1 MNLAGLLIPVV
12 IVGLAAT
19 LLGVVIT
26 FARNYVKCA
35 PNEVLVVFG
44 KKKGDKGYRLIT
56 GGATFVWPVFEA
68 YQRISLDTFQV
79 EFAIEDSPNIDG
91 VPVTVQALANL
102 KISSEPALLSNAVER
117 LLELGNDPKRLEQVS
132 RSTLEGQLR
141 MIVGTLKV
149 EEIIQDREKI
159 SGQVLMVSKGELN
172 KLGLEVDIFV
182 IQKISDSHGYIEA
195 LGKKATA
202 EVKRDANIG
211 EAEADRDATIR
222 TADARRDARKRAAA
236 ADQDAS
242 IAEAQA
248 AQAISD
254 ADRERDEQIARNA
267 AKVKSEQARIEIAAQ
282 TAAAEESKRLKV
294 AQVSADEAEIE
305 ARTKLQNKERERKD
319 AEMRAS
325 VIVSAEREKEALLI
339 RAGAEQEAAVM
350 QGEAARVRKE
360 KEGEGERAYLTAQAI
375 GRKAAAEAN
384 LAEKEAEANGQ
395 KAVLLASAEGT
406 RAQGEADGTAVK
418 AKLLAEAEGSLK
430 AQLAIAEGIL
440 KKNEAMAQMSPEA
453 LRIITLELLPSILEH
468 SGTALEKALG
478 AAMEPVGQ
486 GLAAVDSVHVID
498 MGGGSGDGANPLSKL
513 TGVAPAALVQLLT
526 SLRAVGIDPTKMLGV
541 LGLDVSEFEKTLGTS
556 IGVAQSHIAMEA
568 DEDRDGQA

>member
-1 MNLAGLLIPVV
+1 MNLSPILIPVV

-56 GGATFVWPVFEA
+56 GGATFVWPIFEA

-79 EFAIEDSPNIDG
+79 EFVVEDSPNIDG

-102 KISSEPALLSNAVER
+102 KISSEAALLANAVER
-117 LLELGNDPKRLEQVS
+117 LLELGNDPKRLEQLS

-141 MIVGTLKV
+141 MIVGTLKI

-159 SGQVLMVSKGELN
+159 SGQVLSVSKGELN

-182 IQKISDSHGYIEA
+182 IQKIADAHGYIDA

-202 EVKRDANIG
+202 EVKRDAAIG
-211 EAEADRDATIR
+211 EAEAERDATMR
-222 TADARRDARKRAAA
+222 TADARRDARKRSAM

-248 AQAISD
+248 AQAVSD
-254 ADRERDEQIARNA
+254 ANRDRDEQIAKNSAR
-267 AKVKSEQARIEIAAQ
+267 VKSEQARVEIAAQ
-282 TAAAEESKRLKV
+282 TAAAEESKLLKV
-294 AQVSADEAEIE
+294 AEVSAEEAEVQ
-305 ARTKLQNKERERKD
+305 ARTKLQEKERERKD
-319 AEMRAS
+319 AELKAS
-325 VIVSAEREKEALLI
+325 VIVTADREKDALLI

-350 QGEAARVRKE
+350 LGEAARVRKE
-360 KEGEGERAYLTAQAI
+360 KEGEGERAFLTAQAI
-375 GRKAAAEAN
+375 GRKAAAEAD
-384 LAEKEAEANGQ
+384 LAEKEATANGQ
-395 KAVLLASAEGT
+395 KAVLLATAEGT
-406 RAQGEADGTAVK
+406 RAQGEAEGAAVR
-418 AKLLAEAEGSLK
+418 AKLLAEAEGTLK
-430 AQLAIAEGIL
+430 AQLAVAEGIL

-453 LRIITLELLPSILEH
+453 LRVITLELLPTILTH
-468 SGTALEKALG
+468 SGEALEKALG

-486 GLAAVDSVHVID
+486 GLAAIDSVHVID
-498 MGGGSGDGANPLSKL
+498 MGGGNSGDGNPLSKI
-513 TGVAPAALVQLLT
+513 TGAAPAALVQLLT
-526 SLRAVGIDPTKMLGV
+526 GLRAVGIDPTKLLGV
-541 LGLDVSEFEKTLGTS
+541 LGLDVSDYGEMFGGALATAPSGSQTDDGTGDAS
-556 IGVAQSHIAMEA
+556 A
-568 DEDRDGQA
+568 

>member
-1 MNLAGLLIPVV
+1 MNLSPILIPVV

-56 GGATFVWPVFEA
+56 GGATFVWPIFEA

-79 EFAIEDSPNIDG
+79 EFVVEDSPNIDG

-102 KISSEPALLSNAVER
+102 KISSEAALLANAVER
-117 LLELGNDPKRLEQVS
+117 LLELGNDPKRLEQLS

-141 MIVGTLKV
+141 MIVGTLKI

-159 SGQVLMVSKGELN
+159 SGQVLSVSKGELN

-182 IQKISDSHGYIEA
+182 IQKIADAHGYIDA

-202 EVKRDANIG
+202 EVKRDAAIG
-211 EAEADRDATIR
+211 EAEAERDATMR
-222 TADARRDARKRAAA
+222 TADARRDARKRSAM

-248 AQAISD
+248 AQAVSD
-254 ADRERDEQIARNA
+254 ANRDRDEQIAKNSAR
-267 AKVKSEQARIEIAAQ
+267 VKSEQARVEIAAQ
-282 TAAAEESKRLKV
+282 TAAAEESKLLKV
-294 AQVSADEAEIE
+294 AEVSAQEAEVQ
-305 ARTKLQNKERERKD
+305 ARTKLQEKERERKD
-319 AEMRAS
+319 AELKAS
-325 VIVSAEREKEALLI
+325 VIVTADREKDALLI

-350 QGEAARVRKE
+350 LGEAARVRKE
-360 KEGEGERAYLTAQAI
+360 KEGEGERAFLTAQAI
-375 GRKAAAEAN
+375 GRKAAAEAD
-384 LAEKEAEANGQ
+384 LAEKEATANGQ
-395 KAVLLASAEGT
+395 KAVLLATAEGT
-406 RAQGEADGTAVK
+406 RAQGEAEGAAVR
-418 AKLLAEAEGSLK
+418 AKLLAEAEGTLK
-430 AQLAIAEGIL
+430 AQLAVAEGIL

-453 LRIITLELLPSILEH
+453 LRVITLELLPTILTH
-468 SGTALEKALG
+468 SGEALEKALG

-486 GLAAVDSVHVID
+486 GLAAIDSVHVID
-498 MGGGSGDGANPLSKL
+498 MGGGNSGDGNPLSL
-513 TGVAPAALVQLLT
+513 ITGAAPAALVQLLT
-526 SLRAVGIDPTKMLGV
+526 GLRAVGIDPTKLLGV
-541 LGLDVSEFEKTLGTS
+541 LGLDVSDYGEMFGGALATAPSGSQTDDGTGDAS
-556 IGVAQSHIAMEA
+556 A
-568 DEDRDGQA
+568 

>member
-1 MNLAGLLIPVV
+1 MNLAPLLIPVV

-44 KKKGDKGYRLIT
+44 KKMGDKGYRLIT

-102 KISSEPALLSNAVER
+102 KISSEAALLANAVER
-117 LLELGNDPKRLEQVS
+117 LLELGNDPKRLEQLS

-159 SGQVLMVSKGELN
+159 SGQVLSVSKGELN

-182 IQKISDSHGYIEA
+182 IQKIADAHGYIEA

-202 EVKRDANIG
+202 EVKRDASIG
-211 EAEADRDATIR
+211 EAEAERDATIR
-222 TADARRDARKRAAA
+222 TADARRDARKRAAL
-236 ADQDAS
+236 ADQEAS
-242 IAEAQA
+242 ITEAQA
-248 AQAISD
+248 AQAVSD
-254 ADRERDEQIARNA
+254 ADRDRDQQIAKNA
-267 AKVKSEQARIEIAAQ
+267 ARVKSEQARVEIAAQ
-282 TAAAEESKRLKV
+282 TAAAEESKLLKV
-294 AQVSADEAEIE
+294 AEVSAEEAEVQ
-305 ARTKLQNKERERKD
+305 ARTKLQEKERERKD
-319 AEMRAS
+319 AEMKAS
-325 VIVSAEREKEALLI
+325 VIVSATREKEALLI

-375 GRKAAAEAN
+375 GRKAAAEAD
-384 LAEKEAEANGQ
+384 LAEKEASANGQ
-395 KAVLLASAEGT
+395 KAVLLATAEGT
-406 RAQGEADGTAVK
+406 RAQGEAEGTAVK
-418 AKLLAEAEGSLK
+418 AKLLAEAEGMLK
-430 AQLAIAEGIL
+430 SQLAIAEGIL

-453 LRIITLELLPSILEH
+453 LRVITLELLPKILTH
-468 SGTALEKALG
+468 SGEALEKALG

-498 MGGGSGDGANPLSKL
+498 MGGGGAGDGNPLSKI
-513 TGVAPAALVQLLT
+513 TGAAPAALVQLMT
-526 SLRAVGIDPTKMLGV
+526 GLRAVGIDPTRMLGI
-541 LGLDVSEFEKTLGTS
+541 LGLDVSDYGEMFGGALATNQAES
-556 IGVAQSHIAMEA
+556 EA
-568 DEDRDGQA
+568 DDGNDAVGS